1 MELLAYSKIIDD
13 ILPNIVAFSIFA
25 EVHLMASIT
34 PLPSIILSII
44 FKFALHDE
52 ESILP
57 TIDRLTEIFNESLL
71 LILSWL
77 LLLSLLLMFIPSSTL
92 FPNIPILYRQT

>member
-13 ILPNIVAFSIFA
+13 SLPNIVAFSVFV

-44 FKFALHDE
+44 FKFASHDE

-57 TIDRLTEIFNESLL
+57 SIERFIEIFNESLL

-77 LLLSLLLMFIPSSTL
+77 LLSLLLLFKPTSTPS
-92 FPNIPILYRQT
+92 PKIPILYRGT